1 MSVSQ
6 GKLSGGN
13 RSVLLKKRPREG
25 ATVGTYSTATSGNSS
40 YHCSEFYQGLPTPHW
55 YDTWVLILMSNF
67 TFRFQRFCWK
77 QAVFLFQV
85 ICWRL
90 SFQRWGMERLVS
102 FFIYIKYNS
111 STITLMMEIPP
122 KQDWAYALGKW
133 QKPASAVTK
142 VRETSYTT
150 PNWPRQVLYF
160 SRYAFSSRVC
170 LLSRSVVSDSSR
182 LHGL

>member
-6 GKLSGGN
+6 GKLSSGN

-55 YDTWVLILMSNF
+55 YDTWVLILMLNF

-77 QAVFLFQV
+77 QAVVLFQV

-90 SFQRWGMERLVS
+90 SFQRWGNGAFGLLFHLYKVQLFHKHSHNGDSSKAGLSLCSGKMTKAGKRRYKGKGERLHHS
-102 FFIYIKYNS
+102 KL
-111 STITLMMEIPP
+111 TPT
-122 KQDWAYALGKW
+122 G
-133 QKPASAVTK
+133 AVL
-142 VRETSYTT
+142 
-150 PNWPRQVLYF
+150 QQI
-160 SRYAFSSRVC
+160 
-170 LLSRSVVSDSSR
+170 R
-182 LHGL
+182 LQ